1 MTHFC
6 YNKPITKH
14 NKTITNVITNHNKCY
29 NKFRFCTKHNI
40 TITIVM
46 IFYNNKRKVKK
57 RKKIY
62 KRKKLKERIFVI
74 T

>member
-1 MTHFC
+1 
-6 YNKPITKH
+6 
-14 NKTITNVITNHNKCY
+14 
-29 NKFRFCTKHNI
+29 
-40 TITIVM
+40 M

-74 T
+74 TKFVFDSDIIINKVFVFVNKKRET